1 MKKTTYICIAV
12 TIFVA
17 MTSITAHADDIDIQS
32 YGHYKKMI
40 HMKNTT
46 GVVNLHNAIPT
57 ANSYAVGAIQ
67 KGLGEITVIDGKI
80 WLDYG
85 KDGIGNSSNTIPADE
100 QAVLL
105 VTSQVKNWQNAK
117 IPLALSKEELFQVI
131 LQKAGELGLNT
142 NEPFPFLL
150 EGNFKKL
157 IIHVING
164 QDPKFKG
171 HGGQAKLF
179 RQLKEELNNQKATVV
194 GFYSANNQGIYTHPG
209 ESRHIHAVIREEN
222 IGAHVDGIST
232 NENITLTLPLGNK

>member
-1 MKKTTYICIAV
+1 MIRNTYSYIVAA
-12 TIFVA
+12 IFVA
-17 MTSITAHADDIDIQS
+17 VTCMSANAEEIGIQS

-40 HMKNTT
+40 HMKKTS
-46 GVVNLHNAIPT
+46 GVVNLSKAIPSD
-57 ANSYAVGAIQ
+57 NSYAVGAIQ
-67 KGLGEITVIDGKI
+67 EGLGEITVIDGQV

-85 KDGIGNSSNTIPADE
+85 KDGIGNSSNTIPANE

-105 VTSQVKNWQNAK
+105 VTSQVKKWQNAK
-117 IPLALSKEELFQVI
+117 ISNELSNEELFKAI

-150 EGNFKKL
+150 EGSFEKL

-164 QDPKFKG
+164 KDPQFKG

-179 RQLKEELNNQKATVV
+179 RQAKEERNNQKATVV
-194 GFYSANNQGIYTHPG
+194 GFYSAKTQGVYTHPG
-209 ESRHIHAVIREEN
+209 EYWHLHAVIKEEN

-232 NENITLTLPLGNK
+232 NANIILKLPRGNN